1 MRQLSQVTVFIILL
15 VFTGSVNALGP
26 IRVDPDLDDFYS
38 SIQLGNPKG
47 FVAITSVVQNRN
59 QPTPSGVAVSIDP
72 EFQDVQ
78 FGWVWK
84 NNREIPLLLKRTD
97 VKEFA
102 RESVTAGFA
111 AAGYL
116 VIPADD
122 SRSEDAFFVDVEVL
136 SLWGTADPVK
146 PGAREHKFGFSFD
159 TRITSDSEEFSKI
172 GVVGAAGSR
181 TGKSP
186 SSPGT
191 YRRLIQGTLQAYI
204 DNFRRSVDAA
214 VITAVSASTAQVRP
228 AESSNLQKLEELYE
242 AEILTEEEFESLKRR
257 VLEE

>member
-1 MRQLSQVTVFIILL
+1 MRQLAQVTVFITLL
-15 VFTGSVNALGP
+15 VFTGSVNALGQ

-47 FVAITSVVQNRN
+47 FIVITSVVQNRN

-78 FGWVWK
+78 FGWLWK
-84 NNREIPLLLKRTD
+84 NNRKMPLLLKRTD

-146 PGAREHKFGFSFD
+146 PGALGHKFGFSFD
-159 TRITSDSEEFSKI
+159 TRITCDSEEFSKI

-204 DNFRRSVDAA
+204 DNFRRSVDAS
-214 VITAVSASTAQVRP
+214 VITAVSAKAS
-228 AESSNLQKLEELYE
+228 AEKLTNLQKLEELHRE
-242 AEILTEEEFESLKRR
+242 GILTDDEFARIKLR
-257 VLEE
+257 VPGE